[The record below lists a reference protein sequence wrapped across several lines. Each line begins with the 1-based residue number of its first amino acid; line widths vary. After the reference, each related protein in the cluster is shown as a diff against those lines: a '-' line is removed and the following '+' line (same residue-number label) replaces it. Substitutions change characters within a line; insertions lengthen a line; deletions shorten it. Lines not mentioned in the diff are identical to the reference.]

1 MRTDHTA
8 GEDTPTA
15 ALLRECAAKTVD
27 ALLAEL
33 RRRPIVQPE
42 WLSLQEAAIYC
53 GYSEQQFSDFVKRGI
68 APKSVLFSRN
78 ARRFKRSD
86 VDAWCAAGGPSAY
99 ASMGERG
106 GVRNEHDDAL
116 AAARP
121 SRGRCSAV
129 APESIS

>member
-1 MRTDHTA
+1 MRTDNTTA

-68 APKSVLFSRN
+68 APTSVLFSRN

-99 ASMGERG
+99 SLQGR
-106 GVRNEHDDAL
+106 
-116 AAARP
+116 ARRCAQMNAKTWKTWS
-121 SRGRCSAV
+121 SRS
-129 APESIS
+129 PHL

>member
-15 ALLRECAAKTVD
+15 ALLRECAAKPVD

-42 WLSLQEAAIYC
+42 WLSLQQDAIYC
-53 GYSEQQFSDFVKRGI
+53 GYSEQRFSDFVKRGI
-68 APKSVLFSRN
+68 APKGVLFCRN

-86 VDAWCAAGGPSAY
+86 VDAWCAAGSPSAY
-99 ASMGERG
+99 SFKGEPGAVRG
-106 GVRNEHDDAL
+106 
-116 AAARP
+116 
-121 SRGRCSAV
+121 
-129 APESIS
+129 

>member
-1 MRTDHTA
+1 MRTENTA

-33 RRRPIVQPE
+33 RRRPLVQPE

-53 GYSEQQFSDFVKRGI
+53 GYSEQQFCDFVKRGI

-99 ASMGERG
+99 ASKSDSGA
-106 GVRNEHDDAL
+106 VR
-116 AAARP
+116 R
-121 SRGRCSAV
+121 
-129 APESIS
+129 

>member
-8 GEDTPTA
+8 GEDPPTA

-27 ALLAEL
+27 VLLAEL

-99 ASMGERG
+99 TVKDEPGA
-106 GVRNEHDDAL
+106 VR
-116 AAARP
+116 
-121 SRGRCSAV
+121 S
-129 APESIS
+129 